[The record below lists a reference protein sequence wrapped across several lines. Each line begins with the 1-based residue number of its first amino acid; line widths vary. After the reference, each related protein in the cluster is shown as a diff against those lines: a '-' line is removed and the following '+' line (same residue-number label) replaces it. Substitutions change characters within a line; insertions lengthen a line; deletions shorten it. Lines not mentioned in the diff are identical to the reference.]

1 MADDFPGVRE
11 EFLGKCMRRV
21 DRITLICLCSDRNV
35 AHFKQTEALIAR
47 VEKLRHELVGFVTRC
62 TLRVFC
68 KRIEQLELEASDLII
83 TRRGTFRLSLYDGDH
98 LILEG
103 ESADWAE
110 GARAGGGLDGEGL
123 GGEPAS

>member
-21 DRITLICLCSDRNV
+21 DRITLICLCSDSSV

-47 VEKLRHELVGFVTRC
+47 VEKLRRELAGSVSRC

-68 KRIEQLELEASDLII
+68 KRIEQLEQEASNLII
-83 TRRGTFRLSLYDGDH
+83 TRRGTFRLSLHDGDH
-98 LILEG
+98 LIFEG
-103 ESADWAE
+103 EAADWAE
-110 GARAGGGLDGEGL
+110 GAGAGGGLNGEGP